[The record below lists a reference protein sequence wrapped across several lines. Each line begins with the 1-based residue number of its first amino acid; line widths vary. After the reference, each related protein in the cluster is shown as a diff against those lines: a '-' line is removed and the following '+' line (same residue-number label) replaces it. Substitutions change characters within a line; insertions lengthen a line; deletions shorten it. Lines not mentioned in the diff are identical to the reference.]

1 MRVPSGMHG
10 FTRVKPYMGPAG
22 ARKSETENPHRACF
36 SARGPAK
43 IGEKQEPPL
52 RKLLRTPGDLV
63 CGMRGCPGEILR
75 EVSKILTGTGN
86 SMHDIWGPSLTH
98 AWLSRVEPSSQEAF
112 PHAVHSPL
120 LEFTTYAYR
129 IAEDASKI
137 VNIHFGKAI

>member
-52 RKLLRTPGDLV
+52 RKSLGTPVRPD
-63 CGMRGCPGEILR
+63 CGKGGGPGETFR
-75 EVSKILTGTGN
+75 GVCQILTGTGFGN
-86 SMHDIWGPSLTH
+86 AWGPYVV
-98 AWLSRVEPSSQEAF
+98 AGF
-112 PHAVHSPL
+112 
-120 LEFTTYAYR
+120 
-129 IAEDASKI
+129 
-137 VNIHFGKAI
+137 